1 MPSPPV
7 PPRPESHPEK
17 VRAWQIFWVLLICLI
32 APTIV
37 YILAHQ
43 RTDSSARISNGIQ
56 NLRQDITTARK
67 FLENPQKQ
75 PTAASLEEQLAPIA
89 EKVEPLQTELDRLLE
104 STQLWQQTLS
114 EVREKIQAL
123 PTGLDPSTAEHRQRT
138 IESLQEVE
146 EKLQSLPL
154 PNANT
159 SYFWDTPPLL
169 WVEILFWAWVG
180 TILYLLSEIY
190 AHYPDERNHKFVA
203 KTPWYAITLLRG
215 TFIVFILLLG
225 LTRLQLGNVLNFET
239 VSVEVYIF
247 LAGTL
252 GYFNRVAKEQ
262 LKLLMKN
269 IFPDAWTLANPDDP
283 AKPLEGNS
291 SSGTPAQP
299 PVEELPDGEG
309 NSSSGTLTQLPVEEL
324 PDGEGNSSS
333 DAPTQLPGEELPDGE
348 EEGLKENASLPNISW
363 YRPPIG
369 K

>member
-1 MPSPPV
+1 MPSPPPV
-7 PPRPESHPEK
+7 PNNNLVKKEASNTDKSDPEK

-37 YILAHQ
+37 YIRAHQ
-43 RTDSSARISNGIQ
+43 RTDSSAQISNGIQ
-56 NLRQDITTARK
+56 NLRQDITTTRK
-67 FLENPQKQ
+67 SLENPQKQ
-75 PTAASLEEQLAPIA
+75 PTAASLGEQLAPIA
-89 EKVEPLQTELDRLLE
+89 QRVEPLQTEIERLLE
-104 STQLWQQTLS
+104 NTELQRQILS

-123 PTGLDPSTAEHRQRT
+123 PAELDPSTAEHRQRA
-138 IESLQEVE
+138 IESLQELE

-190 AHYPDERNHKFVA
+190 TYYPDERNQKFVA
-203 KTPWYAITLLRG
+203 KTSWYVITLLRG

-225 LTRLQLGNVLNFET
+225 LTRLQLGDFLNFET

-262 LKLLMKN
+262 LKLLVKN
-269 IFPDAWTLANPDDP
+269 LFPDAWTLANPDDP
-283 AKPLEGNS
+283 AKP
-291 SSGTPAQP
+291 P
-299 PVEELPDGEG
+299 EEEPPDGEG
-309 NSSSGTLTQLPVEEL
+309 NSTPDDPAKPPEEEP
-324 PDGEGNSSS
+324 PDGEGNSTP
-333 DAPTQLPGEELPDGE
+333 DDPAKPPEEEPLDGE
-348 EEGLKENASLPNISW
+348 KENASLPYPSS
-363 YRPPIG
+363 YEPPIEE
-369 K
+369 